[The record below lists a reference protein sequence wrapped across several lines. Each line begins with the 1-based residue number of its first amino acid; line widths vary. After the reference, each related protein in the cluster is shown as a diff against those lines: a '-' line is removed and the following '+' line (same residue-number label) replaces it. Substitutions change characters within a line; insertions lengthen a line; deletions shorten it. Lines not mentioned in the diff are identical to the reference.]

1 MPLNIPD
8 GLPAIQTLRR
18 ENIFCLESSRASHQ
32 DIRAIRVLLLNLMPK
47 KIETEIH
54 LLRML
59 SNSPLQVDVEL
70 LRITDKPSRHTPIDH
85 MENFYKE
92 FSQIRHKKY
101 DGMIITGAPL
111 GQVAFDEVSFWG
123 DLKEIMDWTLGH
135 VTSVM
140 FLCWAVQAAMYHLYG
155 VDKAILPKKIS
166 GVYPHRLVNPLS
178 PIVRGFD
185 DQFDAPH
192 SRYAEVPADKLALL
206 DEIDLIS
213 DSEVAGPYIWVH
225 RDGRHLFVTGH
236 SEYEPDCLKDEY
248 RRDVEAGINPEIP
261 ENYFPG
267 NDPAREPTVT
277 WKSHG
282 NLLFSNWL
290 NYYVYQLTPFNMDD
304 IGQVRNK
311 AGLRVTG

>member
-1 MPLNIPD
+1 MPLNIQD
-8 GLPAIQTLRR
+8 GLPAIKVLRG
-18 ENIFCLESSRASHQ
+18 ENIFCLESSQASHQ

-70 LRITDKPSRHTPIDH
+70 LRITDKPSRSTPIDH
-85 MENFYKE
+85 MENFYKD
-92 FSQIRHKKY
+92 FSQVRNKKY

-111 GQVAFDEVSFWG
+111 GQVPFDEVSFWE
-123 DLKEIMDWTLGH
+123 DLKEIMDWTVGN

-140 FLCWAVQAAMYHLYG
+140 FLCWAVQAAMYHLYS
-155 VDKAILPKKIS
+155 VDKAILPQKIS

-185 DQFDAPH
+185 DRFDAPH
-192 SRYAEVPADKLALL
+192 SRYAEVPADELAQL
-206 DEIDLIS
+206 DEIDIIS
-213 DSEVAGPYIWVH
+213 DSEIAGPYIWSH

-236 SEYEPDCLKDEY
+236 SEYEPGCLKDEY
-248 RRDVEAGINPEIP
+248 NRDVEAGINPRIP

-267 NDPAREPTVT
+267 NDPAQEPIVT

-290 NYYVYQLTPFNMDD
+290 NYYVYQLTPFSMDD
-304 IGQVRNK
+304 IGHVRNRP
-311 AGLRVTG
+311 GLSVTG